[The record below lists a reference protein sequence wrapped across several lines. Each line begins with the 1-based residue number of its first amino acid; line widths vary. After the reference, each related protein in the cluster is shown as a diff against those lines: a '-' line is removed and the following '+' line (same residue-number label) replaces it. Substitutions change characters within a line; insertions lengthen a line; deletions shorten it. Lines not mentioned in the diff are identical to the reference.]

1 MRSGS
6 FYPRSWNNR
15 DWKSGD
21 VKFDMIFGESAEAK
35 FGAPYLLAHRGDL
48 HAALASA
55 VPDECVRLSH
65 KLTGLDETA
74 DGVRL
79 TFANGATAVADAVVG
94 ADGVHSIV
102 RDILFGQS
110 PVNFTG
116 RIAYRTTYPAS
127 LLNGERI
134 DDCTKWWGEDRHIV
148 IYYVKPDR
156 SEVYFVTSQPEPEFR
171 IESWSAKGDVRDLRK
186 AYAGFH
192 PQVEKVL
199 AACPDV
205 HKWAIVDR
213 NSLERWADGKVTLL
227 GDACHPMTPY
237 MAQGAAMA
245 IEDAAVLS
253 RCLEGIERDQSRR
266 CLPPLRDDAARAHL
280 ARAGHLAQEHLA
292 QGEDRYR
299 LGLWLRRLDRA
310 TRRLRRCR
318 GKPLHTFPDHA
329 LNKVHAAVEHD
340 GLAGHVVVAEH
351 HQHRLRDLLGM
362 AEPAERDARGEIAAA
377 AHHVGV
383 DQRRRDRID
392 GDAVLDQPRRVAA
405 RQALHAGLGGVVVRA
420 DRAGAA
426 RRARGDVDDAAP
438 FLRAHRRYHGLR
450 AEKGRFEIDR

>member
-1 MRSGS
+1 MAKLLDIAIVGAGMGGLATAAALRRVGILVTVYEQAQQFARLGAGIQIGCNAMKVLRKLGLEQRMRGGS

-21 VKFDMIFGESAEAK
+21 VKFDMIFGESAEEK

-55 VPDECVRLSH
+55 VPDECVKLSH
-65 KLTGLDETA
+65 KLTGLDETK
-74 DGVRL
+74 DGVKL

-156 SEVYFVTSQPEPEFR
+156 SEVYLVTSQPEPNFR

-186 AYAGFH
+186 AYEGFH

-213 NSLERWADGKVTLL
+213 NSLQRWAEGKVTLL
-227 GDACHPMTPY
+227 GDSCHPITPY

-253 RCLEGIERDQSRR
+253 RCLEGVERDQIA
-266 CLPPLRDDAARAHL
+266 DA
-280 ARAGHLAQEHLA
+280 
-292 QGEDRYR
+292 
-299 LGLWLRRLDRA
+299 
-310 TRRLRRCR
+310 
-318 GKPLHTFPDHA
+318 F
-329 LNKVHAAVEHD
+329 
-340 GLAGHVVVAEH
+340 
-351 HQHRLRDLLGM
+351 
-362 AEPAERDARGEIAAA
+362 
-377 AHHVGV
+377 
-383 DQRRRDRID
+383 
-392 GDAVLDQPRRVAA
+392 
-405 RQALHAGLGGVVVRA
+405 
-420 DRAGAA
+420 
-426 RRARGDVDDAAP
+426 
-438 FLRAHRRYHGLR
+438 
-450 AEKGRFEIDR
+450 GRFETTRRERTSRVQDTSRKNTWLREKTDTDWVYGYDAWTAPLAA